1 MARTRRRP
9 SYRKSKRWNPP
20 KSRSG
25 RRGHRSKGSRRAKRS
40 QSRRGIRASARGF
53 RKMKRRGRTRVTGRT
68 FRKLRRHAKN
78 PKGSRGRYDSKFTHA
93 LGQRGRHARGSR
105 RFKKWHGS
113 AHRWAKARAG
123 TNLIGHKM
131 RGSRS
136 YRGRN
141 PGGVYHRTLRDGSK
155 VTVRDDG
162 EIVVHDERGVEYDR
176 YRVKPYEVNRVL
188 KGLGTGKYATKGH
201 YHYDSVQDDYQSLS
215 RNPRGRRGRG
225 RGRTRRNC
233 GGSRRNPAQFP
244 MPFVS
249 AMNPG
254 RRRGKRGGMR
264 TRRNH
269 PISRRDARSM
279 KRVLRQHK
287 YKCR

>member
-20 KSRSG
+20 KSR
-25 RRGHRSKGSRRAKRS
+25 GSRRAKRS
-40 QSRRGIRASARGF
+40 QNRRGIRASSRGF
-53 RKMKRRGRTRVTGRT
+53 RKAKRRGRTSVTTRK
-68 FRKLRRHAKN
+68 FMKLRRHARN
-78 PKGSRGRYDSKFTHA
+78 PKGSRGRYESKFAHA

-105 RFKKWHGS
+105 RFKKWTRS
-113 AHRWAKARAG
+113 AHRWASARAG

-141 PGGVYHRTLRDGSK
+141 PGGIYHRSLRDGSK
-155 VTVRDDG
+155 VTVTDDG
-162 EIVVHDERGVEYDR
+162 SVTVHDEGGREYDS
-176 YRVKPYEVNRVL
+176 YHIKPYEVSRFL
-188 KGLGTGKYATKGH
+188 KDLGHGRHANKGH
-201 YHYDSVQDDYQSLS
+201 YRYDDMHGEYQTMS

-244 MPFVS
+244 MPLVS
-249 AMNPG
+249 AMNP
-254 RRRGKRGGMR
+254 RRRGKGRRKMR